1 MYNEGGFR
9 PRLVSG
15 SFVVDSYG
23 FSMRTNMTHRSLFLS
38 TLIALCLVPLA
49 SHAQESA
56 VPQRREYRLQAL
68 YRAGIAQNYEV
79 VEQTTVERV
88 HSDSSRKTYE
98 RTATYQVTVRCI
110 ESLDGIAKLVVNID
124 SLVYRFKSAGVEI
137 NYDSQKDIT
146 PKNFADLNNY
156 AGPLNRTYELT
167 VSPYGEVTKL
177 SGEQIDFWRDYLQ
190 QNAADLDSVVYTIW
204 MQSLDRE
211 NLLQYGDLQKR
222 VIPGTRKGVDSTW
235 RHAFTSRIDGV
246 VYEGNVTSR
255 LASFTGGLYSI
266 ITKDTLKA
274 RAQQPIHV
282 YGIPYVSNVRD
293 GGAVIDNEVLL
304 TANGTINEVKHVSK
318 SWFRGVVKT
327 ELFTHNVTTTT
338 MWKLTGQYQW

>member
-1 MYNEGGFR
+1 M
-9 PRLVSG
+9 V
-15 SFVVDSYG
+15 
-23 FSMRTNMTHRSLFLS
+23 
-38 TLIALCLVPLA
+38 ALCLVATA

-56 VPQRREYRLQAL
+56 KPPTPREYRLQGL

-79 VEQTTVERV
+79 VEQTTVERI

-98 RTATYQVTVRCI
+98 RKATYFITIRCI

-124 SLVYRFKSAGVEI
+124 SLMYRFRSAGIEI

-156 AGPLNRTYELT
+156 AGPLNRTFEIT

-177 SGEQIDFWRDYLQ
+177 AGEQIDFWRDYLQ

-222 VIPGTRKGVDSTW
+222 VIPGTRKAIDSTW
-235 RHAFTSRIDGV
+235 RHGYTTRIDGV
-246 VYEGNVTSR
+246 IYDGTVTSR
-255 LASFTGGLYSI
+255 LLSFTGGLYTI
-266 ITKDTLKA
+266 ITKDTVSA
-274 RAQQPIHV
+274 RQQQPIHV
-282 YGIPYVSNVRD
+282 YGIPYVSTVRD
-293 GGAVIDNEVLL
+293 GRAVIDNELVL
-304 TANGTINEVKHVSK
+304 TANGTINEVKQVATCQ
-318 SWFRGVVKT
+318 FRSTVKN
-327 ELFTHNVTTTT
+327 EAFTHNVTFAT

>member
-1 MYNEGGFR
+1 
-9 PRLVSG
+9 
-15 SFVVDSYG
+15 
-23 FSMRTNMTHRSLFLS
+23 MRTNMTHRSFFLS
-38 TLIALCLVPLA
+38 TLIALCLVTVA

-56 VPQRREYRLQAL
+56 TPPARREYRLQAL
-68 YRAGIAQNYEV
+68 YRAGIAQSYEV
-79 VEQTTVERV
+79 VEQTTVERI

-98 RTATYQVTVRCI
+98 RTATYQITVRCI
-110 ESLDGIAKLVVNID
+110 ESLDGIAKLIINID
-124 SLVYRFKSAGVEI
+124 SLVYRFKAAGLEI
-137 NYDSQKDIT
+137 AYDSQKDIT

-156 AGPLNRTYELT
+156 AGPLNRTFEIT

-235 RHAFTSRIDGV
+235 RHAYASRIDGV
-246 VYEGNVTSR
+246 IYEGTVTSR
-255 LASFTGGLYSI
+255 LANNSGGLYTI
-266 ITKDTLKA
+266 ITKDTIAA
-274 RAQQPIHV
+274 RPQQPIHV

-293 GGAVIDNEVLL
+293 GGAVIDNELLL
-304 TANGTINEVKHVSK
+304 TANGTINEVKHVAK
-318 SWFRGVVKT
+318 SWFRGVVKN
-327 ELFTHNVTTTT
+327 EPFTHKVTTTT

>member
-1 MYNEGGFR
+1 
-9 PRLVSG
+9 
-15 SFVVDSYG
+15 
-23 FSMRTNMTHRSLFLS
+23 MTHRSLFLS
-38 TLIALCLVPLA
+38 TLIALCLVTVA
-49 SHAQESA
+49 SHAQESGA
-56 VPQRREYRLQAL
+56 PRREYRLQAL
-68 YRAGIAQNYEV
+68 FRAGIAQNYEV
-79 VEQTTVERV
+79 VEQTTVERI

-98 RTATYQVTVRCI
+98 RTATYQITVRCI

-124 SLVYRFKSAGVEI
+124 SLVYRFKAANVEI
-137 NYDSQKDIT
+137 TYDSQKDIT

-156 AGPLNRTYELT
+156 AGPLNRTFEIT

-235 RHAFTSRIDGV
+235 RHNFTSRIDGV
-246 VYEGNVTSR
+246 IYEGNVTSR
-255 LASFTGGLYSI
+255 LASYSGGLYTI
-266 ITKDTLKA
+266 ITKDTLAA
-274 RAQQPIHV
+274 RPQQPIHV
-282 YGIPYVSNVRD
+282 YGIPYVSNVSE
-293 GGAVIDNEVLL
+293 GAAAIDNEVLL
-304 TANGTINEVKHVSK
+304 TANGTINEVKNVTK
-318 SWFRGVVKT
+318 SWFRGIVKN
-327 ELFTHNVTTTT
+327 EVFTHNVTSTT